1 MLQRLRAM
9 GAGAAGARFSAGR
22 PPSGEPPEEGE
33 RGDLGPPPP
42 VFREVGAGGEAAEP
56 PPYEVGRGVPR
67 GPRRWWL
74 RLLVVAA
81 VLLVLFVIANIAIG
95 IYVDRLWFDELGY
108 RGVFNTRIGAKIWLF
123 FAGFG
128 IAFLFILGNM
138 ALAWRL
144 RLETATAAASPFQTI
159 GLVPVRRVA
168 VIAGALIALFLGI
181 IFGAVASGQWEQTL
195 QFMKAEPFGVQDAEF
210 GRDVGFYVFKLE
222 ALQFFKGWAVGV
234 TIVGLLASVGV
245 YGFRWMLHAGY
256 ASATRPV
263 RIHAAVLLAATTGLF
278 VWGYWL
284 ARFELVVSEHG
295 TVFGAT
301 YTDANVRTVALLVMM
316 GVGSLLVVA
325 LVSWPF
331 HRRLT
336 VPGGAIALLVLAS
349 LGGNVLYPTIV
360 QRFTVEPSELER
372 ERGFIARNIEATR
385 AAFRLDRIVVQE
397 FAANDAVGL
406 ADAEANPEALRNVRV
421 WDHRPLNDTLNTI
434 QTIRPLYVFPDVDV
448 DRYQIGGE
456 SQQVFLA
463 ARELSQENLQ
473 PSQLSWVNRRLQ
485 FTHGFGVTV
494 TPVDGVTSGGEPEF
508 VVADIPPT
516 VQGIG
521 EAEELAIEQPR
532 IYFGEATDPYVIV
545 NSESEEFDFPLTGGG
560 DGAALDTA
568 TQARNRYDGS
578 GGIPL
583 GGFFKRLALAWNF
596 QDFNILVSGSV
607 DSESRLLFRR
617 DIQVRVRELAPFLQL
632 DEDPY
637 IVIGA
642 EGRLF
647 WIQDAYTT
655 SDWYPYSQ
663 PHVSGLN
670 YIRNSVKVVVD
681 AFNGTVDLYII
692 DESDPIIRVWAKI
705 FPDLFRP
712 EAEFPADLRAHW
724 RYPQDLFQVQAEQ
737 YLTYHIV
744 EASTLFNREDMW
756 AVPQEVLRKQTVP
769 LEPYY
774 VTLRLP
780 DGAEPEF
787 LLILPLTPRNRQN
800 AISWLAGRSDGENF
814 GELFAFR
821 FPAGRNVVGPA
832 QIEARIGQE
841 PEVSTLF
848 TLLGQEGSEVV
859 RGNLLFIPV
868 GDSYIYVE
876 PLYVQAET
884 SRFPQLKFVIVVN
897 GDTIALE
904 DTLEEA
910 ALVALG
916 AEAAAVVSGTPAAP
930 AATAEAKE
938 ETAAEAEAPDEV
950 EEAGPALSGT
960 AAEIAALI
968 KEAQGAFAEG
978 AARLAA
984 GDFAGYGAQL
994 ERLEQALEALRE
1006 AAAAFP

>member
-181 IFGAVASGQWEQTL
+181 HFRGGGVGAVGADPAVHEGG
-195 QFMKAEPFGVQDAEF
+195 AVRGAGRGVRA
-210 GRDVGFYVFKLE
+210 GC
-222 ALQFFKGWAVGV
+222 
-234 TIVGLLASVGV
+234 GLLRVQAGGAAVLQGLGGGGDDRGAAGVGGSVRV
-245 YGFRWMLHAGY
+245 SAGCCMR
-256 ASATRPV
+256 ATRRRRGPV

-494 TPVDGVTSGGEPEF
+494 TPVDGVTSGGEPG
-508 VVADIPPT
+508 VRGGGHPAD
-516 VQGIG
+516 GARDRG
-521 EAEELAIEQPR
+521 GGGAGDRAAADLLR
-532 IYFGEATDPYVIV
+532 
-545 NSESEEFDFPLTGGG
+545 GG
-560 DGAALDTA
+560 DGSVRDREFGVGGVRLSA
-568 TQARNRYDGS
+568 DG
-578 GGIPL
+578 GRGW
-583 GGFFKRLALAWNF
+583 GRAGH
-596 QDFNILVSGSV
+596 G
-607 DSESRLLFRR
+607 
-617 DIQVRVRELAPFLQL
+617 
-632 DEDPY
+632 DP
-637 IVIGA
+637 GA
-642 EGRLF
+642 
-647 WIQDAYTT
+647 
-655 SDWYPYSQ
+655 
-663 PHVSGLN
+663 
-670 YIRNSVKVVVD
+670 
-681 AFNGTVDLYII
+681 
-692 DESDPIIRVWAKI
+692 
-705 FPDLFRP
+705 
-712 EAEFPADLRAHW
+712 
-724 RYPQDLFQVQAEQ
+724 
-737 YLTYHIV
+737 
-744 EASTLFNREDMW
+744 
-756 AVPQEVLRKQTVP
+756 
-769 LEPYY
+769 
-774 VTLRLP
+774 
-780 DGAEPEF
+780 
-787 LLILPLTPRNRQN
+787 
-800 AISWLAGRSDGENF
+800 
-814 GELFAFR
+814 
-821 FPAGRNVVGPA
+821 
-832 QIEARIGQE
+832 
-841 PEVSTLF
+841 
-848 TLLGQEGSEVV
+848 
-859 RGNLLFIPV
+859 
-868 GDSYIYVE
+868 
-876 PLYVQAET
+876 
-884 SRFPQLKFVIVVN
+884 
-897 GDTIALE
+897 
-904 DTLEEA
+904 
-910 ALVALG
+910 
-916 AEAAAVVSGTPAAP
+916 
-930 AATAEAKE
+930 
-938 ETAAEAEAPDEV
+938 
-950 EEAGPALSGT
+950 
-960 AAEIAALI
+960 
-968 KEAQGAFAEG
+968 
-978 AARLAA
+978 
-984 GDFAGYGAQL
+984 
-994 ERLEQALEALRE
+994 
-1006 AAAAFP
+1006 